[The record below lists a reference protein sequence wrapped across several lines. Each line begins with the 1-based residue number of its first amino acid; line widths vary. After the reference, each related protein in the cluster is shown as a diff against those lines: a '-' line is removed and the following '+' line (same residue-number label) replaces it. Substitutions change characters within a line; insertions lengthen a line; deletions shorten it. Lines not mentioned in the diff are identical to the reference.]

1 MCFSDDGFESYDL
14 PWLASASSMLGA
26 RLRVASLLGDKV
38 EDDDDD
44 LSEGIGI
51 DTAAVFPGRPCPAAP
66 WAIAGASKESRRRRG
81 SVNIVCSLLSL
92 MKRTPNCRE
101 PFDVEIGGKS

>member
-1 MCFSDDGFESYDL
+1 MVCFSDDGLESYDL

-26 RLRVASLLGDKV
+26 RLRVASLLGDEV
-38 EDDDDD
+38 EDEDDD

-66 WAIAGASKESRRRRG
+66 
-81 SVNIVCSLLSL
+81 L
-92 MKRTPNCRE
+92 
-101 PFDVEIGGKS
+101 